1 MFFGKQFQCHCI
13 AWNSRGD
20 AKSRSASVEVASK
33 MILFKILDVY
43 SSCMHREIFLVL
55 EINLYFCDLRLT
67 RAGIIDIISHVNFNK
82 FDLDPLMELLTTF

>member
-1 MFFGKQFQCHCI
+1 MH
-13 AWNSRGD
+13 
-20 AKSRSASVEVASK
+20 AS
-33 MILFKILDVY
+33 
-43 SSCMHREIFLVL
+43 REIFLVL